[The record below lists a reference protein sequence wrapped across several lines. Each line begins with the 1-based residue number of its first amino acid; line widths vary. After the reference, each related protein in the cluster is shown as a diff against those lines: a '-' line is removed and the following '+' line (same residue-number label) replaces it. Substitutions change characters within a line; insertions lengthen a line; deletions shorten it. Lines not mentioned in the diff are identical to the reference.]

1 MLTLLQRVHLGGPLH
16 QPRNLLFR
24 YVTEQTRHRR
34 VRVQSCT
41 FGGKQAQT
49 TCGRY
54 CANLVG
60 VNRGPPE
67 ISADESNAG
76 AAFYRQKPSGIGI
89 VFISVREP
97 LLRQACDHGGLR
109 CGVHR
114 CLAGN
119 VLPN

>member
-76 AAFYRQKPSGIGI
+76 AAFYRQKPSGM
-89 VFISVREP
+89 
-97 LLRQACDHGGLR
+97 GLSSFPFESLC
-109 CGVHR
+109 CGK
-114 CLAGN
+114 LAIMVGFGAGCTG
-119 VLPN
+119 V

>member
-1 MLTLLQRVHLGGPLH
+1 MLTPAILLQLSGPLP

-24 YVTEQTRHRR
+24 YVTNRPGTGESSFSR
-34 VRVQSCT
+34 VPY
-41 FGGKQAQT
+41 GGKQAQT

-76 AAFYRQKPSGIGI
+76 AAFYRQKPSGM
-89 VFISVREP
+89 
-97 LLRQACDHGGLR
+97 GLSSFPFESLC
-109 CGVHR
+109 CGK
-114 CLAGN
+114 LAIMVGFGAGCAG
-119 VLPN
+119 V